1 MHKYKNIFKKN
12 LLLMLILIL
21 TIFIGLFFIN
31 FFNSSQKSYD
41 RNIGQSFSL
50 VDHNNQNFN
59 SYEVKKKKLIYF
71 GYTYCP
77 DVCPFDMV
85 KISQIFTTYPELE
98 KKIKPLF
105 ITVDPN
111 RDTTKQLKIFIE
123 SFHSSFLG
131 LTGTKEMIEK
141 VIRAFRIYVKLNKKS
156 DTDDDYLVDHSS
168 LIFLLDENDKLVT
181 FFRPDD
187 LNGKLQ
193 KYLKKVI

>member
-1 MHKYKNIFKKN
+1 MNKYKNIFKKN

-193 KYLKKVI
+193 KYLKKII

>member
-1 MHKYKNIFKKN
+1 MNKYKNIFKKN

-59 SYEVKKKKLIYF
+59 SFEVKKKKLIYF

>member
-1 MHKYKNIFKKN
+1 
-12 LLLMLILIL
+12 MLILIL

>member
-1 MHKYKNIFKKN
+1 
-12 LLLMLILIL
+12 MLILIL

-141 VIRAFRIYVKLNKKS
+141 VIRAFRIYVKLNKK
-156 DTDDDYLVDHSS
+156 
-168 LIFLLDENDKLVT
+168 
-181 FFRPDD
+181 
-187 LNGKLQ
+187 
-193 KYLKKVI
+193 VILMMTIL

>member
-1 MHKYKNIFKKN
+1 
-12 LLLMLILIL
+12 MLILIL

-193 KYLKKVI
+193 KYLKKSYLKFFQIHFFEFLLA

>member
-1 MHKYKNIFKKN
+1 MNKYKNIFKKN

-193 KYLKKVI
+193 KYLKKAI

>member
-1 MHKYKNIFKKN
+1 MNKYKNIFKKN

-31 FFNSSQKSYD
+31 FLILAKSPMIEILD
-41 RNIGQSFSL
+41 RAFL

-141 VIRAFRIYVKLNKKS
+141 VIRALEFM
-156 DTDDDYLVDHSS
+156 
-168 LIFLLDENDKLVT
+168 
-181 FFRPDD
+181 
-187 LNGKLQ
+187 
-193 KYLKKVI
+193 